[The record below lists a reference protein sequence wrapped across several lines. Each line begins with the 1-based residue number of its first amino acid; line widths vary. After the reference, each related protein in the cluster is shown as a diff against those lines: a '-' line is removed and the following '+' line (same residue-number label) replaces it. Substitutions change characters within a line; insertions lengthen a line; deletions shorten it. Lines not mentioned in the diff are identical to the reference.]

1 VITVLSFDV
10 EEWYQGVPVF
20 TAADCAARGSTLE
33 EEFDLIATELAH
45 AGRSATFFVLAEVA
59 RSHPRMVRRI
69 AEAGWEVA
77 SHGSGHRCVY
87 ETSPAE
93 FRESLRRSVREI
105 EDVSGV
111 KVRGYR
117 APMWSLGP
125 GVEWAV
131 EAMLAEGIEY
141 DSSVF
146 PMGRRDPR
154 GPFLLRSGG
163 GVILE
168 VPPMPVR
175 VGGLFCPLASG
186 VCLRC
191 FPAALYPAL
200 VRHEARRSG
209 YLHVYLHPWEFSR
222 RSRHLAGLAPAR
234 RLYFNVGRRGAYA
247 KFRRFV
253 RDLAF
258 ASVAEQ
264 MESIHRM
271 AAEARS
277 LDEITCYR
285 AAYTRS
291 KWSYSETFLALL
303 RHFAS

>member
-1 VITVLSFDV
+1 MIAVLSFDV

-20 TAADCAARGSTLE
+20 TAADRASRGSTLE

-77 SHGSGHRCVY
+77 SHGSGHRCVH

-93 FRESLRRSVREI
+93 FREGLRRSVREI
-105 EDVSGV
+105 EDVTGV

-146 PMGRRDPR
+146 PMGRGDPC

-163 GVILE
+163 GAILE
-168 VPPMPVR
+168 VPPMPIR
-175 VGGLFCPLASG
+175 IRGLFCSLASG
-186 VCLRC
+186 VYLRC
-191 FPAALYPAL
+191 FPVALYLAL
-200 VRHEARRSG
+200 MRHEARRSG
-209 YLHVYLHPWEFSR
+209 YVHVYLHPWEFSR
-222 RSRHLAGLAPAR
+222 RSRDLAGLVPPR
-234 RLYFNVGRRGAYA
+234 RLYLNVGRRGAYA
-247 KFRRFV
+247 KFRKLV
-253 RDLAF
+253 REF
-258 ASVAEQ
+258 TFTSIAEQ
-264 MESIHRM
+264 MESIRGM
-271 AAEARS
+271 ATGERS

-285 AAYTRS
+285 GAYSRR
-291 KWSYSETFLALL
+291 KWSYSGTFLALL
-303 RHFAS
+303 RHFTS

>member
-1 VITVLSFDV
+1 MISVLSFDV
-10 EEWYQGVPVF
+10 EEWYHGVPDF
-20 TAADCAARGSTLE
+20 SADDCAARGSTLE
-33 EEFDLIATELAH
+33 EEFELIATDLAD
-45 AGRSATFFVLAEVA
+45 ASRSATFFVLAEIV
-59 RSHPRMVRRI
+59 RSHARMVRRI

-77 SHGSGHRCVY
+77 SHGSGHRCLY
-87 ETSPAE
+87 ETTPAD
-93 FRESLRRSVREI
+93 FRESLRRSIREL

-125 GVEWAV
+125 GAEWAV
-131 EAMLAEGIEY
+131 EAMLDEGLEY
-141 DSSVF
+141 DSSIF
-146 PMGRRDPR
+146 PLGRRDPAR
-154 GPFLLRSGG
+154 PFLLRSDG

-175 VGGLFCPLASG
+175 LGGVFCPLTAG
-186 VCLRC
+186 VLLRSS
-191 FPAALYPAL
+191 PWALYRAL

-209 YLHVYLHPWEFSR
+209 YLHVYLHPWELSR
-222 RSRHLAGLAPAR
+222 RRRDLAGLAPVK
-234 RLYFNVGRRGAYA
+234 RLYFNLGRRGAHA

-264 MESIHRM
+264 MESIHGM
-271 AAEARS
+271 ASGTRS

-285 AAYTRS
+285 APYFRS
-291 KWSYSETFLALL
+291 
-303 RHFAS
+303 R